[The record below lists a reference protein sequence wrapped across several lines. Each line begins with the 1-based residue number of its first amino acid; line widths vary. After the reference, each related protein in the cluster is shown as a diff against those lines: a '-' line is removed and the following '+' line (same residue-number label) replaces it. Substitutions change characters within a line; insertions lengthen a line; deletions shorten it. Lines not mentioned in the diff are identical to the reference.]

1 MTTLT
6 IEFPDRLAQ
15 QLQIQGVSQDQLKK
29 VIVHFVELYLNEY
42 NADQGKAPKLTDG
55 AEFASRMIMNNRAL
69 FEELA
74 RL

>member
-6 IEFPDRLAQ
+6 IEFPDRVVQ
-15 QLQIQGVSQDQLKK
+15 QLQTQGVSPEQLKK
-29 VIVHFVELYLNEY
+29 VIVHFVELYLNEQ
-42 NADQGKAPKLTDG
+42 NSNPVKTSKLTDG